1 MNAKGMSAMIRWGI
15 VGASD
20 IAETRM
26 IPAMRR
32 LGHEVVAVGSGSA
45 EWAAA
50 YAHRN
55 GIPVSGSVEDV
66 IARDDIDAVYI
77 SSTNEHH
84 RAQTELAA
92 AAGKH
97 VLCEKPLA
105 LSVDDGRAMMEA
117 CQRGGAVL
125 AVNHHLPGAGTH
137 RKVRELVADGAVG
150 RVLAVRVFHAVM
162 LPERLQ
168 GWRLGSV
175 AGAGVTVDITCH
187 DASVINPL
195 LGGLPVDVV
204 ALATQQGPWESAA
217 EDAIMATMRYADGA
231 LVQTHDAFTVRY
243 TPTGLQVMGSDGA
256 IFATDVMTQDPI
268 GTVLIRDA
276 SGEREIDVTD
286 RRDLYEISVGGLA
299 AAIVGESDR
308 PAVTGLEGLQAAQV
322 ALAVRQAAE
331 SGERVVLG

>member
-1 MNAKGMSAMIRWGI
+1 MSTGAAPRIRWGLI
-15 VGASD
+15 GASD

-32 LGHEVVAVGSGSA
+32 LGHDVVAVGSSTA
-45 EWAAA
+45 DWAAT
-50 YAHRN
+50 YANRN

-66 IARDDIDAVYI
+66 VARDDIDAVYI

-92 AAGKH
+92 TAGKH

-105 LSVDDGRAMMEA
+105 LSVEDGRAMVEA
-117 CQRGGAVL
+117 CERAGVIL
-125 AVNHHLPGAGTH
+125 ATNHHLPGSGLH
-137 RKVRELVADGAVG
+137 RAIRDLVADGAVG
-150 RVLAVRVFHAVM
+150 RILAVRVFHAVM

-168 GWRLGSV
+168 GWRLGSM

-195 LGGLPVDVV
+195 LGALPIDLV
-204 ALATQQGPWESAA
+204 ALATKQGPWEAAA

-243 TPTGLQVMGSDGA
+243 APTGVHVMGSDGA
-256 IFATDVMTQDPI
+256 IFAVDAMTQEPN
-268 GTVLIRDA
+268 GTAVLRDA
-276 SGEREIDVTD
+276 SGEREIEVPD
-286 RRDLYEISVGGLA
+286 RRDVYDISVGGFA
-299 AAIVGESDR
+299 AAVIGEADR
-308 PAVTGLEGLQAAQV
+308 PVVTGLEGLQAAHV

-331 SGERVVLG
+331 RGERVVLG